1 MPNNK
6 SNKRNAV
13 VLWTGG
19 KDCALALHEIQTE
32 DYIVQ
37 KLVTFVPSESQFKAH
52 ALLLME
58 YQSKAL
64 GIPHELI
71 PVTEPYKASYQQAIQ
86 RLQEVDGVEVLVTGD
101 IGEVDGYP
109 NWIRECAEPLG
120 MQVDTPLWGRSSLE
134 LLNRYVSFGLKVVF
148 SCVKSPW
155 LTEDWLGKEIIMET
169 IQQLQMKQ
177 AETGLDLCGEQ
188 GEYHSIVLDG
198 PLFKKEI
205 QLKSY
210 EKCKEGALMYLKMKQ
225 LMLLSK

>member
-1 MPNNK
+1 MPNK
-6 SNKRNAV
+6 MSNKRNAV

-19 KDCALALHEIQTE
+19 KDCALALHEAQKR
-32 DYIVQ
+32 DYIIQ

-71 PVTEPYKASYQQAIQ
+71 PVTEPYKASYQQAMR
-86 RLQEVDGVEVLVTGD
+86 RLQQVDGVEVLITGD

-120 MQVDTPLWGRSSLE
+120 LYVDTPLWGRNSLE
-134 LLNRYVSFGLKVVF
+134 LLNRYVSAGLKVIL

-155 LTEDWLGKEIIMET
+155 LTEDWLGKEITIET

-177 AETGLDLCGEQ
+177 TETGLDLCGEQ

-198 PLFKKEI
+198 PLFKQEI
-205 QLKSY
+205 RLHSY
-210 EKCKEGALMYLKMKQ
+210 EKCREESLMYIKVKQ
-225 LMLLSK
+225 LVLQNK